1 MKVKD
6 DGMVLE
12 VHKDHIVF
20 GTKKL
25 VEYSLIGLNPLG
37 IDEGD
42 EVFKGQILTTGAVDI
57 KEYQDIVGDLEA
69 MKYMLREVNAV
80 YGVQGQSINDRH
92 IEIIIKQLFS
102 KVFIYDAGDS
112 SLIPGSHAKYED
124 VVSINNELIAAGKK
138 PCVFKRMVL
147 GLTSIAKET
156 DSWLSS
162 ASFQETIRVMVDAS
176 LKGAVDDLSD
186 LKSNVIIGRLLPIG
200 QEYINRQEK
209 SAFDL
214 DMAQEQLTVSQDA
227 QSEIQEK

>member
-1 MKVKD
+1 MKVKEE
-6 DGMVLE
+6 GMVLE
-12 VHKDHIVF
+12 VKKDHIVF

-37 IDEGD
+37 LSEGD
-42 EVFKGQILTTGAVDI
+42 EVFKGQILTSGAVDI
-57 KEYQDIVGDLEA
+57 KEYQDIVGDIEA

-80 YGVQGQSINDRH
+80 YGVQGQAINDKH

-124 VVSINNELIAAGKK
+124 VVSINKELVAAGKR
-138 PCVFKRMVL
+138 PCVFKRLVL

-200 QEYINRQEK
+200 QEFIDRQDK
-209 SAFDL
+209 SAFDEA
-214 DMAQEQLTVSQDA
+214 MAQSQLTVEERNVEVEA
-227 QSEIQEK
+227 

>member
-1 MKVKD
+1 
-6 DGMVLE
+6 
-12 VHKDHIVF
+12 
-20 GTKKL
+20 
-25 VEYSLIGLNPLG
+25 
-37 IDEGD
+37 
-42 EVFKGQILTTGAVDI
+42 
-57 KEYQDIVGDLEA
+57 

-80 YGVQGQSINDRH
+80 YGVQGQAINDKH

-124 VVSINNELIAAGKK
+124 VVSINKELVSAGKR

-147 GLTSIAKET
+147 WLTSIAKET

-200 QEYINRQEK
+200 QEFIDRQEK

-214 DMAQEQLTVSQDA
+214 SMTQDNTTIVEESEEVVS
-227 QSEIQEK
+227 